1 LPFCH
6 LTLKGQKPPPKGYSV
21 NPNSLG
27 EYIKKRRMD
36 LGLTQREVAFNIG
49 ANQWTVANWE
59 KGRTEPASR
68 FIAKIADFLMVPN
81 HRDGTND

>member
-1 LPFCH
+1 
-6 LTLKGQKPPPKGYSV
+6 
-21 NPNSLG
+21 
-27 EYIKKRRMD
+27 MD